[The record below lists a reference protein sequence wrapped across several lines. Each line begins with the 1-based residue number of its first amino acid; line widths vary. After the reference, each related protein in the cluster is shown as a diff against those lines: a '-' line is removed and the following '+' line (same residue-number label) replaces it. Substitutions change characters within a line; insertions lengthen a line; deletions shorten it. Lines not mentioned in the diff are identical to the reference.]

1 MTSSTEWRRQRL
13 LNIGT
18 ATTQDN
24 QQESID
30 QSNERSLLS
39 SSNPDISSYGTI
51 PSSRRRFRNNIPV
64 FSAQTT
70 TPLLQSKSTPGSPVT
85 RRSKLFNRNTL
96 STYDPPPSAYKP
108 NGDDYFQDSRFM
120 DTKLNGIRVWYSS
133 FTSVDWLHDAIKEST
148 RLYRL
153 RSRKSLRGKIYSN
166 LDASINWI
174 VVTIVGFLT
183 AVTAFL
189 IIRGE
194 QWLFDLKEGRC
205 LKGWWNARR
214 FCTEWQEWSDA
225 FGATD
230 ENRTDQWLVRGSWAV
245 EYVIY
250 IIVAVRPFPIPIEEE
265 IIDYN
270 NFNNHRDW
278 QLCLAA
284 VSCFLTI
291 KLTASPTFVSNKDS
305 GVLGPDFQSSSKAE
319 TSPLPKR
326 KVLFFVCPSHLFHSS
341 RG

>member
-24 QQESID
+24 QQESVD

-108 NGDDYFQDSRFM
+108 SGDDYFQDSRFM

-225 FGATD
+225 FGAAD

-245 EYVIY
+245 EYIIY

-270 NFNNHRDW
+270 NFNNHCD
-278 QLCLAA
+278 
-284 VSCFLTI
+284 
-291 KLTASPTFVSNKDS
+291 
-305 GVLGPDFQSSSKAE
+305 
-319 TSPLPKR
+319 
-326 KVLFFVCPSHLFHSS
+326 
-341 RG
+341 